1 MLLVILFWVRFLS
14 TYTLTIWLIYC
25 KGSSD
30 TENSEKG
37 EIVRIGGIGYLF
49 RIGSYSGYNSKS
61 TMRSRPA
68 KSLPRLVS
76 TSTVKNWF
84 DSVQPRRQN
93 IDP

>member
-37 EIVRIGGIGYLF
+37 EIVRIGGNRLF
-49 RIGSYSGYNSKS
+49 
-61 TMRSRPA
+61 
-68 KSLPRLVS
+68 
-76 TSTVKNWF
+76 
-84 DSVQPRRQN
+84 VQDRFLFWL
-93 IDP
+93 